1 MRHHNGLTEA
11 QQHQGTMEVSFHKQ
25 WMLDVMYVGLFDC
38 QQQVGSCWT
47 WWAVI
52 EDELQ
57 HRHGEHHRDLK
68 AQLLSALLGDEQ
80 GGHVQ
85 AHEEPDGQQEV
96 DDV

>member
-1 MRHHNGLTEA
+1 
-11 QQHQGTMEVSFHKQ
+11 MEVSFHKQ

-38 QQQVGSCWT
+38 VTPCSGFTYEWDPAGRGGQY
-47 WWAVI
+47 VI